1 MGHGLFEINLGKAL
15 YDSGL
20 SHISIDGEYAKG
32 QKERRIIDSLVS
44 TLQRHYIV
52 LHKAVFEAD
61 EYYNRVYSQDRVD
74 RSLFYQIDN
83 ITTDRNSLKHD
94 DRIEAVAGLVR
105 ILKHN
110 LSIDEAKA
118 QEKRSQQELEEFM
131 SNPMGYKIGRAS
143 CRERVEKKSSVGA
156 A

>member
-1 MGHGLFEINLGKAL
+1 RA
-15 YDSGL
+15 
-20 SHISIDGEYAKG
+20 SHPTPT
-32 QKERRIIDSLVS
+32 RRSSDL

-52 LHKAVFEAD
+52 LHKAVLEAD

-94 DRIEAVAGLVR
+94 DRIEAVAGLIR

-131 SNPMGYKIGRAS
+131 SNPMGYTNLPRKRTGTRGKL
-143 CRERVEKKSSVGA
+143 RTLTG
-156 A
+156 